1 MSKTVIERAE
11 RKMLDRLAAAIK
23 KRDAG
28 DTSTEGEIALARWD
42 LQQFYRSIGL
52 HP

>member
-1 MSKTVIERAE
+1 MSRTVIERAE
-11 RKMLDRLAAAIK
+11 RKMLDRLADALK

-28 DTSTEGEIALARWD
+28 DTSTEGEIAMARWN
-42 LQQFYRSIGL
+42 LQQFYRSVGM